1 MPAIASFALLGTRD
15 GGADMQ
21 ADMQYVLVKREDFY
35 VIEVAGQGIM
45 KLKSRR
51 KAEQLVAAISNNG
64 PNLVEDGARPER
76 EVRDA

>member
-1 MPAIASFALLGTRD
+1 
-15 GGADMQ
+15 
-21 ADMQYVLVKREDFY
+21 MQYVLVKREDCY

-51 KAEQLVAAISNNG
+51 KAEELVAAVSNNS
-64 PNLVEDGARPER
+64 LDVVENGARPER